1 MTMSAPLAGPRLRL
15 RPCEPAD
22 LGALA
27 AILAEPSVRRW
38 WGEPEPGDLEP
49 PDDGE
54 LLVVAV
60 DGAVAGLIQYGEV
73 RDAKY
78 RSASIDIS
86 LGAAW
91 QARGLGREA
100 VGLLVRHLIEEL
112 GHHRLTIDPAVANER
127 AIRCYAA
134 AGFAPVGVMR
144 QYERGDDGTWHDGLL
159 MELLA
164 DDWRAAQRP

>member
-112 GHHRLTIDPAVANER
+112 GHHRLTIDPAVDNEI
-127 AIRCYAA
+127 AIRSYTKV
-134 AGFAPVGVMR
+134 GFAPVGTMR
-144 QYERGDDGTWHDGLL
+144 NYWRDGDGQWRDSLL
-159 MELLA
+159 MELIIESNL
-164 DDWRAAQRP
+164 